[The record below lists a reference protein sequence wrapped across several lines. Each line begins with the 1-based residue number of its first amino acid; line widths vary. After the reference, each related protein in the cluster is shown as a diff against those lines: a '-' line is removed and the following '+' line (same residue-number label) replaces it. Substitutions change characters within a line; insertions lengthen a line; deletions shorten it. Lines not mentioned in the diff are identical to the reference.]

1 MGEWGDCMFNPLK
14 QAGELNKLRQEAKK
28 IQEELKK
35 IEVEK
40 SKSKATVIVT
50 GDMKIKS
57 IKLDGEEMF
66 DIKEALNDAIQDA
79 QKKAAMKMQQM
90 GGGLRGLLGGD

>member
-1 MGEWGDCMFNPLK
+1 MFNPLK

-28 IQEELKK
+28 IQDELKK

-79 QKKAAMKMQQM
+79 QRKAAMKMQQM
-90 GGGLRGLLGGD
+90 GGGLRGLLGGE

>member
-1 MGEWGDCMFNPLK
+1 MFNPLK
-14 QAGELNKLRQEAKK
+14 QAGELNKLRKEAQK

-40 SKSKATVIVT
+40 SKSKAVVVVT

-57 IKLDGEEMF
+57 IKLEGEEMF

-90 GGGLRGLLGGD
+90 GGGLRGLLGGE

>member
-1 MGEWGDCMFNPLK
+1 MFNPLK

-35 IEVEK
+35 IEIEK
-40 SKSKATVIVT
+40 SKSKATVVVT

-57 IKLDGEEMF
+57 VKVDGEEMF
-66 DIKEALNDAIQDA
+66 DIKEALNDAIGEA

-90 GGGLRGLLGGD
+90 GGGLRGLLGGE

>member
-1 MGEWGDCMFNPLK
+1 MFNPLK

-28 IQEELKK
+28 IQDELKK

-40 SKSKATVIVT
+40 SKSKAKVVVT

-79 QKKAAMKMQQM
+79 QRKAAMKMQQM
-90 GGGLRGLLGGD
+90 GGGLRGLLGGE

>member
-1 MGEWGDCMFNPLK
+1 MFNPLK

-40 SKSKATVIVT
+40 SKGKVTVMVT
-50 GDMKIKS
+50 GDMKVKS
-57 IKLDGEEMF
+57 IKVEGEEMF
-66 DIKEALNDAIQDA
+66 DIKEAVNDAIEEA

-90 GGGLRGLLGGD
+90 GGGLRGLLGGE